1 MLAEGELRSN
11 MDESDKV
18 RDLQDKV
25 ADLKA
30 EVDFFME
37 PFNSHAFGIAP
48 TPHSNERKSQ
58 LLFCNQNLTHLYI
71 KWCVSRLQQKKQSKN
86 ADK

>member
-30 EVDFFME
+30 EVDFFGD
-37 PFNSHAFGIAP
+37 PFNSHAFGIALQ
-48 TPHSNERKSQ
+48 HRHHIHERKSQ
-58 LLFCNQNLTHLYI
+58 MLFCNQNLTHL
-71 KWCVSRLQQKKQSKN
+71 
-86 ADK
+86 